1 MANKFRIGL
10 LLLMFIYS
18 STGFAK
24 DKLSYVEVEARQ
36 NAKAKEWKSY
46 QAQTVDR
53 IPGFKMKKE
62 PKLNQY
68 GSWLVNQQKATGFFR
83 SELINK
89 RWWIIDPA
97 GYPYFFKGVAVYRAG
112 ASDLQIQKKNEIFG
126 TDSVWAE
133 KQTNMLK
140 SWGFNGAGA
149 WSNVELLR
157 QMKTPLPYT
166 VIINPMSSYKSEHIQ
181 KFGGK
186 YKVTDWQGYRFDLV
200 MVFDPEFERHI
211 EKSIREVEKYK
222 NDKYLIGYFT
232 DNELPWKNDALDRH
246 LNFLAKDEYAYLV
259 AKKWLDERK
268 GKNATVND
276 ITQED
281 RMAFTAFYFETYM
294 KKVTSA
300 LRKADPNHMYLGC
313 RFNQDKEQEL
323 TNPEIFKIAGKYMD
337 VISINHYRKWQ
348 PIAEQ
353 MKNWGEWSGK
363 PFLITEWYTKGEDSG
378 LPNNTGAGWNVHTQL
393 DRGYF
398 YENFTIELLKNKYNV
413 GWNWF
418 TYQDNDPKN
427 MKTDESNRDSN
438 KGLVDSEFNEY
449 KPLLQRAKLVNDN
462 VWNLIQ
468 YFDKKGNNN

>member
-1 MANKFRIGL
+1 MTSRIKIGL
-10 LLLMFIYS
+10 FVLLNIIS
-18 STGFAK
+18 IPGFAK
-24 DKLSYVEVEARQ
+24 DKSPYVLVDARQ
-36 NAKAKEWKSY
+36 NAKTKEWKTY

-53 IPGFKMKKE
+53 IPGFKIKKE

-68 GSWLVNQQKATGFFR
+68 GSWLTNQQKATGFFR
-83 SELINK
+83 TERLNN
-89 RWWIIDPA
+89 RWFIIDPE
-97 GYPYFFKGVAVYRAG
+97 GYPYICKGIAVFRAG
-112 ASDLQIQKKNEIFG
+112 SSDFQLQKMKEIFG
-126 TDSVWAE
+126 TDSIWAE
-133 KQTNMLK
+133 KETAKFK
-140 SWGFNGAGA
+140 SWGFNGTGA
-149 WSNVELLR
+149 WSNVDLIR
-157 QMKTPLPYT
+157 KISTPLPYT
-166 VIINPMSSYKSEHIQ
+166 VIINPMSSYKSDHVQ

-186 YKVTDWQGYRFDLV
+186 YKVTDWQGYRFDLA
-200 MVFDPEFERHI
+200 MVFDPEFDVYI
-211 EKSIREVEKYK
+211 EKSMKEIVKYK

-246 LNFLAKDEYAYLV
+246 LNFLAKDEHAYLV
-259 AKKWLDERK
+259 VKKWLDDRK

-294 KKVTSA
+294 KKITDA

-313 RFNQDKEQEL
+313 RFNQDKDQEL
-323 TNPEIFKIAGKYMD
+323 SNPEIFKVAGKYMD

-348 PIAEQ
+348 PITEQ

-398 YENFTIELLKNKYNV
+398 YENFAIELLKSKNNV

-427 MKTDESNRDSN
+427 LKTDESNRDSN
-438 KGLVDSEFNEY
+438 KGLVDSQFNEY
-449 KPLLQRAKLVNDN
+449 KPMLERAKLVNNN
-462 VWNLIQ
+462 VWNMIQ
-468 YFDKKGNNN
+468 FFDKK